1 MRPRVSGSAR
11 DEAGPGDPLAE
22 LVSLRSLLAL
32 AVPSSVF
39 VLLTNGYRVVDQ
51 YYVQGVS
58 IDAQAAI
65 GSSIFVLIV
74 LFAAAELV
82 ACGVGPLVA
91 RATGAHDEG
100 ERRRVIGTGIVLLAI
115 ISVIVGAGG
124 ALTAP
129 AIASLLGLSGAVAEA
144 CAEYLAALCWTILP
158 LFLTPL
164 LDQAY
169 LAMGNA
175 RVPLALHALSLLLN
189 IVLTPLFIFDLGWG
203 VAGAAWAANLTR
215 GIATA
220 IGLVLLARQ
229 TALSRADLRIGPDA
243 ARILRIGVHIASGTV
258 AYALVYWAMLHTSI
272 SPLGPTVNAALGV
285 GFSALEGVTWPIFHG
300 VALATASFVGRYL
313 GAGRPDLARQMV
325 RRSLPLISALGVA
338 ATLAFGVGGGFFT
351 GLFTDD
357 PAVHR
362 EATLYATLLAWSQLA
377 VAWETLEEGVL
388 GGAGSTRAIFWGSM
402 PFNVL
407 RVPLAWVLAFPL
419 GFGAA
424 GVWWAINVTTYAK
437 TIVKGWWVWKG
448 HWASAKI

>member
-1 MRPRVSGSAR
+1 MRARVS
-11 DEAGPGDPLAE
+11 EVHT
-22 LVSLRSLLAL
+22 LVSVRGLLAL
-32 AVPSSVF
+32 AVPSSAF

-51 YYVQGVS
+51 YYAQALS
-58 IDAQAAI
+58 FEAQAAI

-91 RATGAHDEG
+91 RATGAGDEV
-100 ERRRVIGTGIVLLAI
+100 ERRRVIGTGLVLLTLA
-115 ISVIVGAGG
+115 SVIVGVVG

-129 AIASLLGLSGAVAEA
+129 QIAALLGLHGAVAAA

-175 RVPLALHALSLLLN
+175 RVPMVLHALSLVLN
-189 IVLTPLFIFDLGWG
+189 ILLTPLFMFELGWG
-203 VAGAAWAANLTR
+203 VAGAAWSANLTR
-215 GIATA
+215 AITTA
-220 IGLVLLARQ
+220 IGLLLLARR
-229 TALSRADLRIGPDA
+229 TGLGRAELRIGPDA
-243 ARILRIGVHIASGTV
+243 GRILRIGVHVASGTV
-258 AYALVYWAMLHTSI
+258 AYALVYWALLHTSI
-272 SPLGPTVNAALGV
+272 SPLGPAVNAALGV
-285 GFSALEGVTWPIFHG
+285 GFSALEGVTWPAFHG

-325 RRSLPLISALGVA
+325 RRALPVVSALGLV
-338 ATLAFGVGGGFFT
+338 ATLAFGLGGSFLT
-351 GLFTDD
+351 GLFTAD
-357 PAVHR
+357 PEVHR
-362 EATLYATLLAWSQLA
+362 AATLYAHILAWSQLA

-388 GGAGSTRAIFWGSM
+388 GGAGATRAIFWGSM

-407 RVPLAWVLAFPL
+407 RVPLAYALAFPL
-419 GFGAA
+419 GLGAA

-437 TIVKGWWVWKG
+437 AAVKGWVVWRG
-448 HWASAKI
+448 RWSTLRI